1 MQGHP
6 KIIHSAFSK
15 FELVWFTTRRKT
27 CTLKSLFS
35 ELCVPHNHTV
45 FTMNEINFMFHL
57 SSLLIAGVLE
67 EKAIREVL
75 DDEYFS
81 SITEEM
87 NNTWKKD
94 HDGKSVKESLDDY
107 LVEYIGKPITQLFRY
122 KSQLLHH

>member
-1 MQGHP
+1 
-6 KIIHSAFSK
+6 
-15 FELVWFTTRRKT
+15 
-27 CTLKSLFS
+27 
-35 ELCVPHNHTV
+35 
-45 FTMNEINFMFHL
+45 MNETNFMFHL
-57 SSLLIAGVLE
+57 SSVLIAGVLE

-122 KSQLLHH
+122 KSQLLHHWHALFPAMSEDAPEYKPLQGWFFLIKEAPEELNVHLFIEREKT